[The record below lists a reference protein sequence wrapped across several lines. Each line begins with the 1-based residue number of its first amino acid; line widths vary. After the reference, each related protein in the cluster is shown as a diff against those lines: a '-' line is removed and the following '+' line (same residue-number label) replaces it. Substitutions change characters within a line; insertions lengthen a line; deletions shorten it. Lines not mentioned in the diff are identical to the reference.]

1 MTDASKN
8 NRHLILSVWIMV
20 CGLLYIFIY
29 QLKLP
34 FKADLFL
41 YGMVVGLVAMTF
53 LEGRIIMNKQF
64 LLFLL
69 IDVSAIIGL
78 LYTTMFSQGLREA
91 VLFVFFS
98 GLFVLSYTNPSFIKL
113 FTKWIY
119 LISSALVISTIIHFL
134 FPEMFNNTMQKI
146 MRADAYEQL
155 MWSYSVDNAFAGFA
169 AYTSNAT
176 FSAAIVF
183 GNSFLNLA
191 NKKEQPII
199 KNKIINIAL
208 LVLSLFSIILCSKRG
223 VFVATIASM
232 VVLMFYLYRKNAF
245 VLKLLSVAAL
255 FAATLFILY
264 QTNDFVA
271 AFLDRFM
278 TDDLLTGRDTI
289 YESLIGDFKECN
301 ILIGRGTASTYAIA
315 ARGAHNIYLQ
325 VLYEHGIL
333 FSIPYYVFLAYNY
346 YRAFKNKCPLSV
358 FVQTLF
364 LVYGLSG
371 NPLYSNMF
379 MMIYIFYV
387 LYAARMPL
395 FKKDIKTDT
404 FNQNQFISEE

>member
-8 NRHLILSVWIMV
+8 NRHPILSVWIMV

-41 YGMVVGLVAMTF
+41 YGMVFGLVAMTF
-53 LEGRIIMNKQF
+53 LEGRVIINKQF
-64 LLFLL
+64 LLFSF
-69 IDVSAIIGL
+69 IDLSAIIGL
-78 LYTTMFSQGLREA
+78 IYTNMFSQGLREA
-91 VLFVFFS
+91 ILFVFFS
-98 GLFVLSYTNPSFIKL
+98 GLFVLSYTNASFVKL

-119 LISSALVISTIIHFL
+119 LISVVLVISTIIHFL
-134 FPEMFNNTMQKI
+134 LPDSFNSAMQRI

-155 MWSYSVDNAFAGFA
+155 MWSYTVDNAFAGLA

-183 GNSFLNLA
+183 GNSFLNLT
-191 NKKEQPII
+191 NTKEQPII
-199 KNKIINIAL
+199 KSKIINAVL
-208 LVLSLFSIILCSKRG
+208 LALSLFSIILCSKRG
-223 VFVATIASM
+223 IFIATIVSM
-232 VVLMFYLYRKNAF
+232 IVLMFFLYRKNAF
-245 VLKLLSVAAL
+245 VLKFFSVASL
-255 FAATLFILY
+255 FAVALFILY
-264 QTNDFVA
+264 QTNDLVA
-271 AFLDRFM
+271 DFLDRFM

-289 YESLIGDFKECN
+289 YESLIGDFKQCN

-325 VLYEHGIL
+325 VLYDHGIL
-333 FSIPYYVFLAYNY
+333 LSIPYYVFLAYNY
-346 YRAFKNKCPLSV
+346 YRAFKSKCPLSV

-387 LYAARMPL
+387 LYAARLPL
-395 FKKDIKTDT
+395 FKKDINTEST
-404 FNQNQFISEE
+404 NPV

>member
-8 NRHLILSVWIMV
+8 NKHLLLSIWIMV

-29 QLKLP
+29 QLKIP

-41 YGMVVGLVAMTF
+41 YGMVLGLAAMTF
-53 LEGRIIMNKQF
+53 MEGRIVMNKQF

-69 IDVSAIIGL
+69 VDVSVVSGI

-91 VLFVFFS
+91 ILFVFFS
-98 GLFVLSYTNPSFIKL
+98 GLFVLSYTNTSFIKL
-113 FTKWIY
+113 FVKWIY
-119 LISSALVISTIIHFL
+119 LISVLLVISVIIQFL
-134 FPEMFNNTMQKI
+134 FPDSFNMIMQKI
-146 MRADAYEQL
+146 MRSDAYEQL
-155 MWSYSVDNAFAGFA
+155 IWSYTVDNAFAGLA

-183 GNSFLNLA
+183 GHSFLSLA
-191 NKKEQPII
+191 DKKELPVIN
-199 KNKIINIAL
+199 NKIINIVL

-223 VFVATIASM
+223 IFIATIVS
-232 VVLMFYLYRKNAF
+232 VIVLMFCLYKKNAF
-245 VLKLLSVAAL
+245 WLKFLSIATL
-255 FAATLFILY
+255 FALALFILY
-264 QTNDFVA
+264 QTNAFVTD
-271 AFLDRFM
+271 FLDRFM
-278 TDDLLTGRDTI
+278 TDDLLTGRDDI
-289 YESLIGDFKECN
+289 YDALLSDFKESN

-315 ARGAHNIYLQ
+315 ERGAHNIYLQ
-325 VLYEHGIL
+325 VLYDHGLI
-333 FSIPYYVFLAYNY
+333 FSIPYYVFLLYNY
-346 YRAFKNKCPLSV
+346 YRSFKSKCNISV

-379 MMIYIFYV
+379 MMIYIYYV

-395 FKKDIKTDT
+395 LTRQNKDDT
-404 FNQNQFISEE
+404 HS